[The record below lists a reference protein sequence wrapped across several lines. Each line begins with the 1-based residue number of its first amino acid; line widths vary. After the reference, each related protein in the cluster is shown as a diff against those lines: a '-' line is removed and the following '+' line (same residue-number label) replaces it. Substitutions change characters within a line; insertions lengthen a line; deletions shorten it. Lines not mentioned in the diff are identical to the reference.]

1 MKKVRLGLISRV
13 VLAIVLGVAL
23 GSFVP
28 APFVRGVNT
37 VVALIDQFIK
47 FMVPLIILGLVAP
60 AIAETGRGAGRLLLV
75 TVAIAYGSTLCA
87 GFLGYFVSA
96 AAFPSLVSSSV
107 GQAVGDAVR
116 EFQPYVKLSIPPLM
130 DFYSML
136 VTKKVQSV
144 NSGTYLK
151 LMPQTTAVNL
161 SVHFKTHGR
170 LVPTGTACTSGSLA
184 LGNAAELIRWGVQ
197 DVMIAGGAEEFSAT
211 QVAIFDTLYATSLRN
226 DAPRTTPAP
235 YDTDRDGLVIG
246 DGAGTFILEEYEHAK
261 ARGAKILAELVGFAE
276 TTDGTHVTN
285 PNADTMA
292 YALRDALVDAG
303 LDGAA
308 IGYVNGHGTATRAG
322 DVAEST
328 ATRAVFGRAVPI
340 SSIKSYI
347 GHTLGACGAIEAAM
361 TVKSLLTGWYPPTLN
376 LATPDPA
383 CAELDYIAGEGRRI
397 ETEYAMSNNFAFGG
411 VNTSLIFRRM

>member
-1 MKKVRLGLISRV
+1 MSGRDSRRRV
-13 VLAIVLGVAL
+13 VVTGMGIVSPLGNDVETAFARLKTFENCVEALPELAEYEGLNSHLAARCRFERPAHYTRKVIRTMGECAILAL
-23 GSFVP
+23 N
-28 APFVRGVNT
+28 AT
-37 VVALIDQFIK
+37 EQ
-47 FMVPLIILGLVAP
+47 
-60 AIAETGRGAGRLLLV
+60 AIAQAGLDEAILQGGRCGV
-75 TVAIAYGSTLCA
+75 AYGSCS
-87 GFLGYFVSA
+87 G
-96 AAFPSLVSSSV
+96 
-107 GQAVGDAVR
+107 
-116 EFQPYVKLSIPPLM
+116 SIPPLM

-308 IGYVNGHGTATRAG
+308 IGYVNGHGTATRA
-322 DVAEST
+322 
-328 ATRAVFGRAVPI
+328 VFGRAVPI

-361 TVKSLLTGWYPPTLN
+361 TVKSLQTGWYPPTLN
-376 LATPDPA
+376 LKNPDPA
-383 CAELDYIAGEGRRI
+383 CAELDYIYGDGRNI
-397 ETEYAMSNNFAFGG
+397 DAEYAMTNNFAFGG
-411 VNTSLIFRRM
+411 VNTSLIFARA

>member
-1 MKKVRLGLISRV
+1 MSGRDSRRRV
-13 VLAIVLGVAL
+13 VVTGMGIVSPLGNDVETAFARLKTFENCVEAIPELAEYEGLNSHLAAKCRFERPAHYTRKVIRTMGECSILAL
-23 GSFVP
+23 N
-28 APFVRGVNT
+28 AT
-37 VVALIDQFIK
+37 EQ
-47 FMVPLIILGLVAP
+47 
-60 AIAETGRGAGRLLLV
+60 AIAQAGLDDATLQGGRCGV
-75 TVAIAYGSTLCA
+75 AYGSCS
-87 GFLGYFVSA
+87 G
-96 AAFPSLVSSSV
+96 
-107 GQAVGDAVR
+107 
-116 EFQPYVKLSIPPLM
+116 SIPPLM

-136 VTKKVQSV
+136 VTKKVQSIT
-144 NSGTYLK
+144 SGTYLK

-226 DAPRTTPAP
+226 DAPRMTPAP

-285 PNADTMA
+285 PNADTMS
-292 YALRDALVDAG
+292 YALRDALADAG
-303 LDGAA
+303 LDGTA

-322 DVAEST
+322 DVAETT

-347 GHTLGACGAIEAAM
+347 GHTLGACGGTQPDTASTAPLTAQAPSSTQATTAATTSGSM
-361 TVKSLLTGWYPPTLN
+361 LLPSFSAL
-376 LATPDPA
+376 
-383 CAELDYIAGEGRRI
+383 
-397 ETEYAMSNNFAFGG
+397 
-411 VNTSLIFRRM
+411 